1 MRYVYLRYA
10 KLNLLLEKGG
20 FGALSFK
27 VLQINNERN
36 NLSAIPFYELNSR
49 LELETPSVR
58 VKCSTTELIQP
69 VGLMCNPFVGAN
81 IVIIL

>member
-10 KLNLLLEKGG
+10 KLNLPLRKGG
-20 FGALSFK
+20 FGVLSFK

-49 LELETPSVR
+49 LELEDACAS
-58 VKCSTTELIQP
+58 C
-69 VGLMCNPFVGAN
+69 GLY
-81 IVIIL
+81 LHSLQTSL